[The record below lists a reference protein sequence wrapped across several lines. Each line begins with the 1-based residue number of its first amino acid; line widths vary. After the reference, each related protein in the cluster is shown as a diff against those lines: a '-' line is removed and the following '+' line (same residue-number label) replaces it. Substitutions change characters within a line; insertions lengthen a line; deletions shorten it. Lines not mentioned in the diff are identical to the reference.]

1 MNIKFDV
8 MNETG
13 KASLMSR
20 IIIGIIGL
28 IMFSLNVYLYIW
40 DPLEKH
46 YDLNKIVLFSFY
58 EIVAFSLMITL
69 LICFIIKIC
78 FSIYFKSTSEY
89 MYVKASL
96 YVLPVF
102 IMLFILIILST
113 FIVNNENKKLY
124 KRMKL

>member
-46 YDLNKIVLFSFY
+46 YDLIKIVFGWVIALFVFNYLFRHS
-58 EIVAFSLMITL
+58 
-69 LICFIIKIC
+69 KIER
-78 FSIYFKSTSEY
+78 IG
-89 MYVKASL
+89 YVIS
-96 YVLPVF
+96 
-102 IMLFILIILST
+102 IMLLALAYFVIPI
-113 FIVNNENKKLY
+113 
-124 KRMKL
+124 

>member
-46 YDLNKIVLFSFY
+46 YDLNKIVLQ
-58 EIVAFSLMITL
+58 
-69 LICFIIKIC
+69 
-78 FSIYFKSTSEY
+78 
-89 MYVKASL
+89 
-96 YVLPVF
+96 
-102 IMLFILIILST
+102 T
-113 FIVNNENKKLY
+113 FIQTIELS
-124 KRMKL
+124 MLD

>member
-1 MNIKFDV
+1 

-46 YDLNKIVLFSFY
+46 YDLNKIVFGWL
-58 EIVAFSLMITL
+58 IVL
-69 LICFIIKIC
+69 LILNYLFRHSNSKCWKIGYVISIILLALAYFIIP
-78 FSIYFKSTSEY
+78 
-89 MYVKASL
+89 M
-96 YVLPVF
+96 
-102 IMLFILIILST
+102 
-113 FIVNNENKKLY
+113 
-124 KRMKL
+124 

>member
-1 MNIKFDV
+1 

-46 YDLNKIVLFSFY
+46 YGGRNLNSVPKQL
-58 EIVAFSLMITL
+58 
-69 LICFIIKIC
+69 
-78 FSIYFKSTSEY
+78 
-89 MYVKASL
+89 SL
-96 YVLPVF
+96 Y
-102 IMLFILIILST
+102 
-113 FIVNNENKKLY
+113 Y
-124 KRMKL
+124 G

>member
-1 MNIKFDV
+1 

-46 YDLNKIVLFSFY
+46 YDLIKIVFGWVIALFVFNYLFRHSKIERIGY
-58 EIVAFSLMITL
+58 VISITL
-69 LICFIIKIC
+69 LALA
-78 FSIYFKSTSEY
+78 YFVIPT
-89 MYVKASL
+89 
-96 YVLPVF
+96 
-102 IMLFILIILST
+102 
-113 FIVNNENKKLY
+113 
-124 KRMKL
+124 

>member
-46 YDLNKIVLFSFY
+46 YDLNKIVFGWL
-58 EIVAFSLMITL
+58 IV
-69 LICFIIKIC
+69 
-78 FSIYFKSTSEY
+78 
-89 MYVKASL
+89 
-96 YVLPVF
+96 
-102 IMLFILIILST
+102 LFILNYLFRQKKSRNLLVIQQKSILHISCGTVLVNTIRDCPST
-113 FIVNNENKKLY
+113 VISSRNIVLSKP
-124 KRMKL
+124 

>member
-1 MNIKFDV
+1 MNIKSDV

-46 YDLNKIVLFSFY
+46 YDLNKIVFGWL
-58 EIVAFSLMITL
+58 IV
-69 LICFIIKIC
+69 
-78 FSIYFKSTSEY
+78 
-89 MYVKASL
+89 
-96 YVLPVF
+96 
-102 IMLFILIILST
+102 LFILNYLFRHSNSKCWKIGYVISIILLALAY
-113 FIVNNENKKLY
+113 FIIP
-124 KRMKL
+124 M

>member
-46 YDLNKIVLFSFY
+46 YDLNKIVFGW
-58 EIVAFSLMITL
+58 LMFCL
-69 LICFIIKIC
+69 YLI
-78 FSIYFKSTSEY
+78 IYFD
-89 MYVKASL
+89 
-96 YVLPVF
+96 
-102 IMLFILIILST
+102 
-113 FIVNNENKKLY
+113 IVNVG
-124 KRMKL
+124 R

>member
-1 MNIKFDV
+1 

-46 YDLNKIVLFSFY
+46 YDLNKIVFGWL
-58 EIVAFSLMITL
+58 IV
-69 LICFIIKIC
+69 
-78 FSIYFKSTSEY
+78 
-89 MYVKASL
+89 
-96 YVLPVF
+96 
-102 IMLFILIILST
+102 LFILNYLFRHRIRYIYNTSCFSLFYNSN
-113 FIVNNENKKLY
+113 VGQ
-124 KRMKL
+124 R

>member
-1 MNIKFDV
+1 

-46 YDLNKIVLFSFY
+46 YDLIKIVFGWVIALFVFNYLFRHS
-58 EIVAFSLMITL
+58 
-69 LICFIIKIC
+69 KIER
-78 FSIYFKSTSEY
+78 IG
-89 MYVKASL
+89 YVIS
-96 YVLPVF
+96 
-102 IMLFILIILST
+102 IMLLALAYFVIPI
-113 FIVNNENKKLY
+113 
-124 KRMKL
+124 

>member
-46 YDLNKIVLFSFY
+46 YDLNKIVLQTF
-58 EIVAFSLMITL
+58 FSLKRLCCIN
-69 LICFIIKIC
+69 
-78 FSIYFKSTSEY
+78 
-89 MYVKASL
+89 
-96 YVLPVF
+96 
-102 IMLFILIILST
+102 ILQDT
-113 FIVNNENKKLY
+113 DF
-124 KRMKL
+124 

>member
-1 MNIKFDV
+1 

-46 YDLNKIVLFSFY
+46 YDCLY
-58 EIVAFSLMITL
+58 
-69 LICFIIKIC
+69 LI
-78 FSIYFKSTSEY
+78 IYFD
-89 MYVKASL
+89 
-96 YVLPVF
+96 
-102 IMLFILIILST
+102 
-113 FIVNNENKKLY
+113 IVNVG
-124 KRMKL
+124 R

>member
-46 YDLNKIVLFSFY
+46 YDLNKIVFG
-58 EIVAFSLMITL
+58 
-69 LICFIIKIC
+69 
-78 FSIYFKSTSEY
+78 ST
-89 MYVKASL
+89 
-96 YVLPVF
+96 
-102 IMLFILIILST
+102 
-113 FIVNNENKKLY
+113 
-124 KRMKL
+124 

>member
-46 YDLNKIVLFSFY
+46 YDLNKIVFGWL
-58 EIVAFSLMITL
+58 IV
-69 LICFIIKIC
+69 
-78 FSIYFKSTSEY
+78 
-89 MYVKASL
+89 
-96 YVLPVF
+96 
-102 IMLFILIILST
+102 LFILNYLFDIVNVGRIGYVISIILLALAY
-113 FIVNNENKKLY
+113 FIIP
-124 KRMKL
+124 M

>member
-46 YDLNKIVLFSFY
+46 YDLNKIVFGWL
-58 EIVAFSLMITL
+58 IV
-69 LICFIIKIC
+69 
-78 FSIYFKSTSEY
+78 
-89 MYVKASL
+89 
-96 YVLPVF
+96 
-102 IMLFILIILST
+102 LFILNYLFRHSKCWKIGRSEERR
-113 FIVNNENKKLY
+113 VGKECRSRWSPY
-124 KRMKL
+124 H

>member
-1 MNIKFDV
+1 MNINFDV

-46 YDLNKIVLFSFY
+46 YDLIKIVFGWVIALFVFNYLFRHS
-58 EIVAFSLMITL
+58 
-69 LICFIIKIC
+69 KIER
-78 FSIYFKSTSEY
+78 IG
-89 MYVKASL
+89 YVIS
-96 YVLPVF
+96 
-102 IMLFILIILST
+102 IMLLALAYFVIPI
-113 FIVNNENKKLY
+113 
-124 KRMKL
+124 

>member
-1 MNIKFDV
+1 

-46 YDLNKIVLFSFY
+46 YDLNKIVFGWL
-58 EIVAFSLMITL
+58 IV
-69 LICFIIKIC
+69 
-78 FSIYFKSTSEY
+78 
-89 MYVKASL
+89 
-96 YVLPVF
+96 
-102 IMLFILIILST
+102 LFILNYLFRHSKCWKIVYVISIILLALAY
-113 FIVNNENKKLY
+113 FIIP
-124 KRMKL
+124 M

>member
-1 MNIKFDV
+1 

-46 YDLNKIVLFSFY
+46 YDLNKIVFGWL
-58 EIVAFSLMITL
+58 IV
-69 LICFIIKIC
+69 
-78 FSIYFKSTSEY
+78 
-89 MYVKASL
+89 
-96 YVLPVF
+96 
-102 IMLFILIILST
+102 LFILNYLFRHSKCWKIGYVIYNTSCFSLFYNSN
-113 FIVNNENKKLY
+113 VGQ
-124 KRMKL
+124 R

>member
-46 YDLNKIVLFSFY
+46 YDLMKIVIGWLIALFVFNYFFRHSKIEKIGY
-58 EIVAFSLMITL
+58 AISVTL
-69 LICFIIKIC
+69 LALA
-78 FSIYFKSTSEY
+78 YF
-89 MYVKASL
+89 VI
-96 YVLPVF
+96 P
-102 IMLFILIILST
+102 I
-113 FIVNNENKKLY
+113 
-124 KRMKL
+124 

>member
-46 YDLNKIVLFSFY
+46 YDLMKIVTGWLIALFVLNYFFRHSKTEKIGY
-58 EIVAFSLMITL
+58 TISVTL
-69 LICFIIKIC
+69 LALA
-78 FSIYFKSTSEY
+78 YF
-89 MYVKASL
+89 VI
-96 YVLPVF
+96 P
-102 IMLFILIILST
+102 I
-113 FIVNNENKKLY
+113 
-124 KRMKL
+124 

>member
-1 MNIKFDV
+1 

-46 YDLNKIVLFSFY
+46 YDLIKIVFGWVIALFVFNYLFRHSKIERIGY
-58 EIVAFSLMITL
+58 VISITL
-69 LICFIIKIC
+69 LALT
-78 FSIYFKSTSEY
+78 YFVIPT
-89 MYVKASL
+89 
-96 YVLPVF
+96 
-102 IMLFILIILST
+102 
-113 FIVNNENKKLY
+113 
-124 KRMKL
+124 

>member
-46 YDLNKIVLFSFY
+46 YDLNNIVFGWKIGYVIS
-58 EIVAFSLMITL
+58 IIL
-69 LICFIIKIC
+69 LALAYFIIP
-78 FSIYFKSTSEY
+78 
-89 MYVKASL
+89 M
-96 YVLPVF
+96 
-102 IMLFILIILST
+102 
-113 FIVNNENKKLY
+113 
-124 KRMKL
+124 

>member
-46 YDLNKIVLFSFY
+46 YDLNKIVFGWL
-58 EIVAFSLMITL
+58 IV
-69 LICFIIKIC
+69 
-78 FSIYFKSTSEY
+78 
-89 MYVKASL
+89 
-96 YVLPVF
+96 
-102 IMLFILIILST
+102 LFILNYLFRHSKCWKIVYVISIILLALAY
-113 FIVNNENKKLY
+113 FIIP
-124 KRMKL
+124 M